1 VRKLWLLW
9 LCVCPLAAQAAPAEG
24 KSQYIADDV
33 TVTMREAPRTDAT
46 IKAQLRSGMKI
57 IVLQSLGSDSFAQ
70 VRLEDGREGWIPA
83 RMIQSEP
90 AAKDRLAP
98 VQAEL
103 RQARERIATLE
114 KDLAQT
120 KDALAKAGPALQLA
134 EENEKLKTQ
143 MAEVQRQGEAL
154 KQQYDVDESNRK
166 TLMVGG
172 GLIGGGVIAGLI
184 LPMFFGG
191 RRRRGDF

>member
-1 VRKLWLLW
+1 VKKFWLP
-9 LCVCPLAAQAAPAEG
+9 LCLVFPLAAQAAPTEG

-134 EENEKLKTQ
+134 EENEKLKAQ
-143 MAEVQRQGEAL
+143 MAQKEQEGVELQQRFSEEQA
-154 KQQYDVDESNRK
+154 KRS
-166 TLMVGG
+166 TLMTGAALVGV
-172 GLIGGGVIAGLI
+172 GVIVGLA
-184 LPMFFGG
+184 LPALG
-191 RRRRGDF
+191 RRKRRGGF